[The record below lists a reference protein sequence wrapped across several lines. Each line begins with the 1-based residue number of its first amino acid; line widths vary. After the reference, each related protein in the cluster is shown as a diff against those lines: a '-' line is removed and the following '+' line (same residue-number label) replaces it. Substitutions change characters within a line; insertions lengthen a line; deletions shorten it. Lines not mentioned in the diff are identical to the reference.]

1 MKIGIKLTI
10 VFFLIAFLSMLV
22 VGIISY
28 KQAKTSFEIES
39 FNRLT
44 AVREVKANQ
53 ITDYFQQIKDQLLS
67 LSEDPGMID
76 AMKNFKYGFNHI
88 DKELNLSPES
98 FKISENHIENYVDT
112 TILSKVNRL
121 TSKKINRK
129 DIVSFSNH
137 NGNFVQDQFMV
148 SSNLLVGS
156 KHLLDSINFK
166 CTYNNVHKKYHP
178 VIRKFL
184 ERFGYYDVFLVD
196 HETGNVVYSVY
207 KEFDFGSSLLSGP
220 FNNTNFARCFK
231 QACKIN
237 SKGEIKLVDFSA
249 YLPSYNEHASFMACP
264 IFEGN
269 KIIGVLAFQ
278 MPINKINSIMTS
290 NRQWLNVGLGK
301 TGETYIIGEDYKL
314 RNQSRFLI
322 EDSLN
327 YFKMLNEI
335 GTDKITIATI
345 KNFNST
351 IGLQEV
357 KTEGTKDALAGNTN
371 TKFFKDYRGVAV
383 LSSYK
388 PLKILGMNWAIMS
401 EIDEEEAF
409 SHVLKLRN
417 YIIQGFIGLLV
428 IVLFV
433 SYVVSKQITKPLKEL
448 TIDAAEIANG
458 NFDVVLNTDTKDEI
472 GILADG
478 FRKMQVSIS
487 HLVHGLEDTVR
498 ERTAEVVMQKDIIEE
513 KQKEVL
519 DSINYAKRIQYTLL
533 ANDSF
538 IRKFLNDYFV
548 IFKPKDI
555 VSGDFYWA
563 TKTESKFYMA
573 VCDSTGHGVPGAFMS
588 LLNISFLNEAINEKK
603 IAEPNLILDY
613 VRQRLIKNI
622 SRDGGQDGMDA
633 TLLCF
638 DLNTNEVTYAA
649 ANNAPIVIREGEIIE
664 YEADKMPVGIGV
676 RDEPFKLFKMDV
688 VKNDLILVYTD
699 GFADQFGGPKG
710 KKFKYRQLKD
720 HLVANHNKSL
730 VEQKEK
736 LISVFEN
743 WKGDL
748 EQVDDVCVI
757 GIKI

>member
-1 MKIGIKLTI
+1 
-10 VFFLIAFLSMLV
+10 
-22 VGIISY
+22 
-28 KQAKTSFEIES
+28 
-39 FNRLT
+39 
-44 AVREVKANQ
+44 
-53 ITDYFQQIKDQLLS
+53 
-67 LSEDPGMID
+67 
-76 AMKNFKYGFNHI
+76 
-88 DKELNLSPES
+88 
-98 FKISENHIENYVDT
+98 
-112 TILSKVNRL
+112 
-121 TSKKINRK
+121 
-129 DIVSFSNH
+129 
-137 NGNFVQDQFMV
+137 
-148 SSNLLVGS
+148 
-156 KHLLDSINFK
+156 
-166 CTYNNVHKKYHP
+166 
-178 VIRKFL
+178 
-184 ERFGYYDVFLVD
+184 
-196 HETGNVVYSVY
+196 
-207 KEFDFGSSLLSGP
+207 
-220 FNNTNFARCFK
+220 
-231 QACKIN
+231 
-237 SKGEIKLVDFSA
+237 
-249 YLPSYNEHASFMACP
+249 MACP

-269 KIIGVLAFQ
+269 KIVGVLAFQ

-290 NRQWLNVGLGK
+290 NRQWSNVGLGK

-371 TKFFKDYRGVAV
+371 TNFFKDYRGVAV

-433 SYVVSKQITKPLKEL
+433 SYFVSKQITKPLKEL

-458 NFDVVLNTDTKDEI
+458 NFDVVLSTDTKDEI

-519 DSINYAKRIQYTLL
+519 DSINYARRIQYTLL
-533 ANDSF
+533 ANDNF

-563 TKTESKFYMA
+563 TKTENKFYMA

-588 LLNISFLNEAINEKK
+588 LLNISFLNEAINQKK
-603 IAEPNLILDY
+603 ILEPNLILDY
-613 VRQRLIKNI
+613 VRQRLIKYI
-622 SRDGGQDGMDA
+622 SKDGGQDGMDA

-638 DLNTNEVTYAA
+638 DLNNSEVTYAA

-720 HLVANHNKSL
+720 HLVANHNRSL